1 MALKYQ
7 NQLKI
12 SLNKVQI
19 ENLRKLSQKYGM
31 SYQDVI
37 RKALDEFARVELIK
51 SWTNLKQMK
60 LFQLLQQLKLK
71 K

>member
-19 ENLRKLSQKYGM
+19 ENLRKLAQKYGM

-37 RKALDEFARVELIK
+37 RKALVEFARIEL
-51 SWTNLKQMK
+51 
-60 LFQLLQQLKLK
+60 
-71 K
+71 

>member
-1 MALKYQ
+1 MALKYS

-19 ENLRKLSQKYGM
+19 TNLRKLAHIYGM

-37 RKALDEFARVELIK
+37 RKALDEFARIELED
-51 SWTNLKQMK
+51 K
-60 LFQLLQQLKLK
+60 LNCH
-71 K
+71 

>member
-51 SWTNLKQMK
+51 S
-60 LFQLLQQLKLK
+60 
-71 K
+71 